1 MQKKIVVLD
10 GYTLNPGDLSWDE
23 IGGLG
28 ELAVYDRTAYEEIVS
43 RAAGAELVLTNKTPL
58 PAEVIRQLPSLRYIG
73 VLATGYNIIDL
84 NEAAAREI
92 VVANVPDYGN
102 ASVAQLVFAFL
113 LEFASRVGVHSDAA
127 RGGRWAAGPDFTFT
141 LSPLRELA
149 GKTLA
154 LIGFGSIGR
163 QVARIALAFGMK
175 VIVHTRTPKDVAG
188 LEAVRFV
195 TKEDAF
201 READIVSLHCP
212 LTPDTQGIV
221 NRDTLALMKRDA
233 LLVNTARGAH
243 VVEQELADALNEGR
257 IAGAGLDVLVAEPPA
272 PGHPLLA
279 AANCLV
285 TPHIGWATVEARRRL
300 MAIAANNVRSFLRG
314 NAVNRVN

>member
-23 IGGLG
+23 ISVLG
-28 ELAVYDRTAYEEIVS
+28 ELAVYDRTSYEEIVS

-58 PAEVIRQLPSLRYIG
+58 PAEIIRELPSLLYIG

-92 VVANVPDYGN
+92 VVANVPDYSN

-154 LIGFGSIGR
+154 LIGFGSIGQ

-257 IAGAGLDVLVAEPPA
+257 IAGAGLDVLGAEPPA

-285 TPHIGWATVEARRRL
+285 TPHIGWATVEARSRL
-300 MAIAANNVRSFLRG
+300 MAVAANNVRSFLRG